1 MRGGAL
7 SVENLVKSYVT
18 EQAAPVRVV
27 DGVHFQV
34 QPGHFYALLGP
45 SGCGKTTTLRCV
57 AGLERADSGTISIG
71 ADVLCRDGQHVPPDQ
86 RDIGMVFQSYA
97 IWPHMSVFE
106 NAAFPLRVARPR
118 PGRAE
123 IRKRV
128 GEALELVR
136 LSAYSSRSATQLS
149 GGQQQRL
156 ALARALVRE
165 PSVLLLDEPL
175 SNLDAKLRDE
185 MRAEIRE
192 LQQRLGI
199 TALFVTHDQAEA
211 LSMSDRVAVMGDG
224 RIVQEGTPAEIY
236 QQPQTRY
243 VADFVGKAN
252 FVEASLLERQGDAAV
267 LSAMGQR
274 LLAPCPAGVAPG
286 EPVLLSIRPEELR
299 THAQRPDRPNVVEGT
314 IERVEFLGD
323 MLECLLRAGDQQL
336 LIRQSPFSQAERG
349 QRVYVEFPLE
359 ACTVLSETYGVA
371 SGRSCRGA
379 DRGGSEPA
387 AGASAPDAAEP
398 QAATDDAAE
407 PQAPAVDP
415 AG

>member
-1 MRGGAL
+1 MSRKDSQSSGAL
-7 SVENLVKSYVT
+7 TVDGLVKNYFAERQV
-18 EQAAPVRVV
+18 VRVV
-27 DGVHFQV
+27 DGVSFEI
-34 QPGHFYALLGP
+34 QPGHFYSLLGP

-57 AGLERADSGTISIG
+57 AGLEQANDGTIRIG
-71 ADVLCRDGQHVPPDQ
+71 DDVLCSPGRHVPADQ

-97 IWPHMSVFE
+97 IWPHMTVFE

-118 PGRAE
+118 TSRTE
-123 IRKRV
+123 IKRRV

-136 LSAYSSRSATQLS
+136 LSQYSGRSATQLS

-185 MRAEIRE
+185 MRAEVRE

-224 RIVQEGTPAEIY
+224 KIVQEGSPAEIY
-236 QQPQTRY
+236 QRPQTRY

-252 FVEASLLERQGDAAV
+252 FVEATIGGWVDDRTVE
-267 LSAMGQR
+267 LSAMGER
-274 LLAPCPAGVAPG
+274 LRTACPGG
-286 EPVLLSIRPEELR
+286 LSTGDPVVLSIRPEELR
-299 THAQRPDRPNVVEGT
+299 THPARPDRPNVVEGT

-323 MLECLLRAGDQQL
+323 MLECAVTAGGQRL
-336 LIRQSPFSQAERG
+336 LIRQSPYTQAARG
-349 QRVYVEFPLE
+349 QQIFVEFPQE
-359 ACTVLSETYGVA
+359 ACTVLSETHGVA
-371 SGRSCRGA
+371 TGRPSIPA
-379 DRGGSEPA
+379 DTEADSPTEN
-387 AGASAPDAAEP
+387 AGTAPVAS
-398 QAATDDAAE
+398 
-407 PQAPAVDP
+407 
-415 AG
+415 